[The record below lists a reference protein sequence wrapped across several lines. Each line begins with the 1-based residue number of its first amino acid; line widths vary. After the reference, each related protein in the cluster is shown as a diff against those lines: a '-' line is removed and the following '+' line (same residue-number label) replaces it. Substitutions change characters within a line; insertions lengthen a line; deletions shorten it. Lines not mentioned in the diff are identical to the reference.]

1 MDGGAWQATVHG
13 VTRSLTLL
21 SDFTFTF
28 SSLAKIN
35 VTLAVRR
42 KKKKTL
48 KDSLSIKLFSRFFP
62 SCSGT
67 SPAAT
72 HLIFTNTLSIR

>member
-13 VTRSLTLL
+13 VTKSLTLL

-35 VTLAVRR
+35 VTLAVR
-42 KKKKTL
+42 KKKK
-48 KDSLSIKLFSRFFP
+48 KP
-62 SCSGT
+62 
-67 SPAAT
+67 
-72 HLIFTNTLSIR
+72 

>member
-13 VTRSLTLL
+13 VTKSLTLL

-35 VTLAVRR
+35 VTLAVRK

-48 KDSLSIKLFSRFFP
+48 KDSLSIKLFSQFFP
-62 SCSGT
+62 SYSGT

>member
-42 KKKKTL
+42 KKKKNL
-48 KDSLSIKLFSRFFP
+48 KRQSINKIVFTVLSKL
-62 SCSGT
+62 
-67 SPAAT
+67 
-72 HLIFTNTLSIR
+72 